1 MSVLTIGILGI
12 IVMILFF
19 LIGMPIA
26 FAMMAVGIAG
36 FCFIVSPDAGLTLF
50 THDMY
55 ETFTAYVFTPM
66 PMFIL
71 MGAIVYHSGTG
82 TRLYKTSH
90 KLFGQMR
97 GGLVFATIFAGA
109 GFAAMSGSSNANAA
123 AMGKIALPEMK
134 KFKYADSIATGS
146 IASSSN
152 LGILIP
158 PSGVFIVYAILTE
171 LHIGDLFIAG
181 VIPGVVQVILFA
193 ITVYVLCLY
202 NPALGPPGEPTT
214 WREKIKSL
222 TGIIETLI
230 LFFLVIG
237 GIFFGWFSPT
247 QAGAAGAAGAIIIG
261 VIRRELKWDG
271 FIKAC
276 KETLRFN
283 CMILGLLAG
292 AMVFGHFMAVSKIP
306 MLITDWIM
314 GLPLP
319 NVMIMGVILIVFFL
333 AGCFMDSF
341 AMMVLSIPII
351 FPAIIK
357 LGYDPVWFGVIM
369 VITCEM
375 GAITPPLGINVFI
388 VKEIADDV
396 PVETVFKGVLPFA
409 LATLVLSIL
418 LFIFPQIA
426 TYLPGLINP

>member
-1 MSVLTIGILGI
+1 MSAITIGIIGI
-12 IVMILFF
+12 IFMILLF

-26 FAMMAVGIAG
+26 FAITAVGIAG
-36 FCFIVSPDAGLTLF
+36 FCFIVSPHAGLTLF
-50 THDMY
+50 THDIY
-55 ETFTAYVFTPM
+55 ETFTAYFFTPM

-71 MGAIVYHSGTG
+71 MGSIVYHSGTG
-82 TRLYKTSH
+82 TRLYETAY

-134 KFKYADSIATGS
+134 KYKYSDSLATGS

-171 LHIGDLFIAG
+171 LQISDLFIAG
-181 VIPGVVQVILFA
+181 VIPGIVQVILFG
-193 ITVYVLCLY
+193 ITVHILCFK
-202 NPALGPPGEPTT
+202 NPSLGPPGEVTT
-214 WREKIKSL
+214 LGEKIRSL
-222 TGIIETLI
+222 TGIIDILI

-237 GIFFGWFSPT
+237 GLFLGWFSPT
-247 QAGAAGAAGAIIIG
+247 QSGAAGAAGAIIIG
-261 VIRRELKWDG
+261 IARRGLRWQG

-276 KETLRFN
+276 RETVRFN

-292 AMVFGHFMAVSKIP
+292 SAVFGHFMAVSKIP
-306 MLITDWIM
+306 MILTDWVT

-319 NVMIMGVILIVFFL
+319 NVMIMVVILVAFFL

-351 FPAIIK
+351 FPAIMK
-357 LGYDPVWFGVIM
+357 LGFDPIWFGVIM
-369 VITCEM
+369 IITCEM
-375 GAITPPLGINVFI
+375 GAITPPLGLNVFI
-388 VKEIADDV
+388 VKEMADDV
-396 PVETVFKGVLPFA
+396 PVETVFRGVLPFA
-409 LATLVLSIL
+409 IAILVLSVL
-418 LFIFPQIA
+418 LFIFPQMA
-426 TYLPGLINP
+426 TYLPSLLN